1 MKKII
6 RLTESELIHVIKNV
20 IKEQS
25 DIPKIPSDTIVKKY
39 GTDIKIG
46 IEGKESHI
54 YSLTLPILGKTEVTS
69 VDLNLDQKILK
80 IEIAVPFGLGG
91 RVESKLDEKKS
102 EMKESGIY
110 VSKVEVG
117 SMDRQKFLFKI
128 NLGANKK
135 VSQGII
141 NARTGVQQI
150 SLTSDGDV
158 KLKIV

>member
-6 RLTESELIHVIKNV
+6 RLTESELIKVIKNV
-20 IKEQS
+20 IKEQV
-25 DIPKIPSDTIVKKY
+25 DVPQIPSDTIVKKY

-69 VDLNLDQKILK
+69 VNLDLNAKLLK

-91 RVESKLDEKKS
+91 RVESKLGDKKD

-117 SMDRQKFLFKI
+117 TTDRQRFLFKI
-128 NLGANKK
+128 NLGVNKK

-141 NARTGVQQI
+141 NARSGTQQV